1 MEKID
6 ILEIVDRCL
15 TERLKKMRP
24 RPAPN
29 DVQKLSLTCQ
39 QVLYEVYAELRTTG
53 AAGEAEDIL
62 RNANIKDAIASLP
75 KEIGQLARDI
85 LICAHAGIKEQAEG

>member
-1 MEKID
+1 MEKSD

-24 RPAPN
+24 RPASN
-29 DVQKLSLTCQ
+29 DVRKLSLTCQ

-53 AAGEAEDIL
+53 AVGGAEDIL
-62 RNANIKDAIASLP
+62 RNVKIKDAIATLP
-75 KEIGQLARDI
+75 REIGQLARDI
-85 LICAHAGIKEQAEG
+85 LICAHSGIKEQAES